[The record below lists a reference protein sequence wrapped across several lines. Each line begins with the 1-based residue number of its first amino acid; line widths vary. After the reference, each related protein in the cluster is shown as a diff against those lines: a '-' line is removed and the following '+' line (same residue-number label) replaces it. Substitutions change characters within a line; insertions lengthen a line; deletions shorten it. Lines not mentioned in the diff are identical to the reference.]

1 MNCRFTAIGARNSS
15 LTRALISLHSFTRVA
30 LCNDMS
36 VALHHRPGEG
46 VGESQ

>member
-15 LTRALISLHSFTRVA
+15 STHALVILHSCTRSA
-30 LCNDMS
+30 PWNDMS

-46 VGESQ
+46 FGGS